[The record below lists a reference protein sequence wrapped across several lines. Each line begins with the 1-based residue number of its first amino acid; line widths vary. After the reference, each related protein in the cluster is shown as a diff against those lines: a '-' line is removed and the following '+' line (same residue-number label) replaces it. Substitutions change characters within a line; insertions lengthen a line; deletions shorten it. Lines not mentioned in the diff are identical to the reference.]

1 MLTWLLV
8 FGVGGCW
15 SGYTDA
21 TVIQAPDRDAAW
33 RQGLDIALKET
44 AEERRLA
51 FKGCSFDVELIE
63 GDVRETKLYASR
75 CKPGAKLL
83 AELAFDALE
92 VAHGQPA

>member
-21 TVIQAPDRDAAW
+21 TVIQAPDRDTAW

-44 AEERRLA
+44 ADERRLS
-51 FKGCSFDVELIE
+51 FKGLRDLIAE
-63 GDVRETKLYASR
+63 RR
-75 CKPGAKLL
+75 GARRRGSL
-83 AELAFDALE
+83 
-92 VAHGQPA
+92 PAAAI

>member
-21 TVIQAPDRDAAW
+21 TVIQAPDRDSAMSMGAKIAW
-33 RQGLDIALKET
+33 KET
-44 AEERRLA
+44 AEERGHSR
-51 FKGCSFDVELIE
+51 GCSFDVELIE
-63 GDVRETKLYASR
+63 GNVRETKLYASR

-92 VAHGQPA
+92 VAHG